1 MLGRTAIG
9 LLFGSVV
16 ALPATA
22 QDHQKA
28 QAAFERSDYAVALYQ
43 WQPLATR
50 GDADSQFKLGLMHE
64 NGLGVPQDHVRA
76 ATWYRKAAEQG
87 HTDAANNL
95 GSLYD
100 KGLGV
105 NQDQAQALFWYRKA
119 AEHRGVATIPPSQGA
134 RGDFQVQLGAVKSQ
148 IRALKEARRL
158 TRVHKSALGN
168 LQIRPVRVDLG
179 RRGIVYRLRT
189 VPLSD
194 RASAGALCR
203 KVSDRNQGCIVIKP

>member
-9 LLFGSVV
+9 LLFGLVV

-22 QDHQKA
+22 QDQQKA
-28 QAAFERSDYAVALYQ
+28 QAAFERSDYAVALKE
-43 WQPLATR
+43 WRPLAKR
-50 GDADSQFKLGLMHE
+50 GNASSQFNLGLMYE
-64 NGLGVPQDHVRA
+64 NGLGVPQDHVQA
-76 ATWYRKAAEQG
+76 VTWYRKAAEQG
-87 HTDAANNL
+87 HSDAANNL

-105 NQDQAQALFWYRKA
+105 RQDHARALEWYRKA
-119 AEHRGVATIPPSQGA
+119 AESRGVATKAPSAAA

-148 IRALKEARRL
+148 VRALKEARRL

-168 LQIRPVRVDLG
+168 LKIVPVRADLG
-179 RRGIVYRLRT
+179 KRGIVYRLRT
-189 VPLSD
+189 VPLGD

>member
-9 LLFGSVV
+9 LLFGLVV

-22 QDHQKA
+22 QDQQKA
-28 QAAFERSDYAVALYQ
+28 QAAFERSDYAVALKE
-43 WQPLATR
+43 WRPLAKR
-50 GDADSQFKLGLMHE
+50 GNASSQFNLGLMYE
-64 NGLGVPQDHVRA
+64 NGLGVPQDHVQA
-76 ATWYRKAAEQG
+76 VTWYRKAAEQG
-87 HTDAANNL
+87 HADAANNL

-105 NQDQAQALFWYRKA
+105 KQNRAQAAVWYRKA
-119 AEHRGVATIPPSQGA
+119 AKGQLAAPNALSTAS

-148 IRALKEARRL
+148 VRALKEARRL
-158 TRVHKSALGN
+158 TRIHKSALGN
-168 LQIRPVRVDLG
+168 LKIRPVRADLG
-179 RRGIVYRLRT
+179 KRGIVYRLRT

-203 KVSDRNQGCIVIKP
+203 EISLRNQGCIVIKP